1 APRGTRSWSRSVT
14 PATVHPSAGCTPRCD
29 PAGQTGRVTFVL
41 FVTPSA
47 RRSAPPGL
55 LTSLEPA
62 GLSTGTTRPCV
73 ASPCGWFTQA
83 SGRGNDD
90 RRLPEVADLQLRHPA
105 VLVVPDDALV
115 REVGQVRAQTVE
127 V

>member
-1 APRGTRSWSRSVT
+1 
-14 PATVHPSAGCTPRCD
+14 
-29 PAGQTGRVTFVL
+29 
-41 FVTPSA
+41 
-47 RRSAPPGL
+47 

-127 V
+127 VTRDVGEHVGVRVRDEGVRVEALGVAVHLRPTQLVGTRREP